1 VSGDGSVFGG
11 HDADT
16 PFKDFHF
23 EIGSRQ
29 IGGKRRKPKIVQL
42 PSEHHVT
49 DNSDESS
56 NKTATAEIRFQSK
69 LHH

>member
-42 PSEHHVT
+42 HSEHHVT
-49 DNSDESS
+49 DNTDESS